1 MKESFVDVIDK
12 SVPQLG
18 YGDRSKFIRDAI
30 REKLARDKVAF
41 VSVEMSSA
49 PSRAG
54 KGGKP
59 THHDASMNDSPES
72 LPSAKPEPNPS
83 YLKKRKNKGGA

>member
-1 MKESFVDVIDK
+1 MKESFVVVIDK

-59 THHDASMNDSPES
+59 THQDVSLNDSSGP
-72 LPSAKPEPNPS
+72 LTTPGKPEPNPN
-83 YLKKRKNKGGA
+83 YKPKPKRKKK